1 MKVFWFYLK
10 RDFFMLL
17 PVNTIIFL
25 LLFTGV
31 ILLKALQ
38 LRIGEPFGMQ
48 ALTAAG
54 ALFFVFVFVLCLA
67 IAVEAIWKEWR
78 KRTQYDWYAMPGSI
92 HTKLASKLLAVL
104 GWQLIQIV
112 LAFSLF
118 LVMTLWT
125 AGEESATRMINGLD
139 VLPAFG
145 WEYLWIL
152 FISPISGILIIFL
165 LLFFLLGIPRGWKK
179 AGIVAVYIVVVWFFY
194 PYISIKFEANNSVPY
209 DSNPIVM
216 LYQTRP
222 LQMLIDTLVALLVYV
237 SLSVFLTR
245 KLEL

>member
-1 MKVFWFYLK
+1 MNVFWFYLK
-10 RDFFMLL
+10 RNFFMLL

-25 LLFTGV
+25 LLVTGV

-38 LRIGEPFGMQ
+38 VRIGEPFGIQ

-92 HTKLASKLLAVL
+92 HVKLASKILAVL
-104 GWQLIQIV
+104 GWQYIQMV

-125 AGEESATRMINGLD
+125 SGVESATRMIKGFEM
-139 VLPAFG
+139 LPVFG
-145 WEYLWIL
+145 WEYLWAL
-152 FISPISGILIIFL
+152 FISPISGILIVFL
-165 LLFFLLGIPRGWKK
+165 LLFLLLGIPRSWKK
-179 AGIVAVYIVVVWFFY
+179 VGVIAVYIVLVWVFY
-194 PYISIKFEANNSVPY
+194 PYISIKFEATTTVPY
-209 DSNPIVM
+209 DSNPIV
-216 LYQTRP
+216 LFSQTSP
-222 LQMLIDTLVALLVYV
+222 WQMLIDTLVVVFVYMGV
-237 SLSVFLTR
+237 SVFLTR

>member
-1 MKVFWFYLK
+1 MNVFWFYLK
-10 RDFFMLL
+10 RNFFMLL

-25 LLFTGV
+25 LLVTGV

-38 LRIGEPFGMQ
+38 VRIGEPFGIQ

-92 HTKLASKLLAVL
+92 HVKLASKILAVL
-104 GWQLIQIV
+104 GWQYIQMV

-125 AGEESATRMINGLD
+125 SGVESATRMIKGFEM
-139 VLPAFG
+139 LPVFG
-145 WEYLWIL
+145 WEYLWAL
-152 FISPISGILIIFL
+152 FISPISGILVVFL
-165 LLFFLLGIPRGWKK
+165 LLFLLLGIPRSWKK
-179 AGIVAVYIVVVWFFY
+179 
-194 PYISIKFEANNSVPY
+194 
-209 DSNPIVM
+209 
-216 LYQTRP
+216 
-222 LQMLIDTLVALLVYV
+222 
-237 SLSVFLTR
+237 
-245 KLEL
+245 

>member
-10 RDFFMLL
+10 RDFLMLL
-17 PVNTIIFL
+17 PVNTIIIL

-38 LRIGEPFGMQ
+38 VRIGEPFGIQ

-54 ALFFVFVFVLCLA
+54 ALFFLFMFVLCLA

-92 HTKLASKLLAVL
+92 HVKLASKLVAVL
-104 GWQLIQIV
+104 GWQYIQMV

-125 AGEESATRMINGLD
+125 SSVENAAQIIKGLD
-139 VLPAFG
+139 VLPVFG
-145 WEYLWIL
+145 WEYLWAL
-152 FISPISGILIIFL
+152 LISPINGILIVFL
-165 LLFFLLGIPRGWKK
+165 LLILLLGIPRGWKK
-179 AGIVAVYIVVVWFFY
+179 VCIIVVYIGLVWVFY
-194 PYISIKFEANNSVPY
+194 PYISIKFEANNTVPY
-209 DSNPIVM
+209 DSNLIV
-216 LYQTRP
+216 LLAQTSL
-222 LQMLIDTLVALLVYV
+222 LQMLIDTLVAVFVYV
-237 SLSVFLTR
+237 SVSVFLTR